1 MVVLGENILSSV
13 FELSWEIIDGKYH
26 NLSLRHLSPCSS
38 GKRRLYQFFF
48 G

>member
-1 MVVLGENILSSV
+1 MMVLREGILSSV
-13 FELSWEIIDGKYH
+13 YELSCEIIDGKYH
-26 NLSLRHLSPCSS
+26 NLSLRHLSSCSS